1 MCFLAAA
8 FPIKRFY
15 CHRACHSD
23 GKGVQ
28 MLRRKKMQDYIKRL
42 LIAGLMALC
51 ISLLFLGGK
60 HSQAEMLDIPEL
72 TSDWIWPADGKV
84 TDLYGTRH
92 GHHKGID
99 IASDLRVPIHTVD
112 DGVVSKSYYSGSYG
126 HVVFI
131 KHANNLET
139 VYAHLNKRNVREGQ
153 VVQQGDVI
161 GEMGNTG
168 DSSGVHLHF
177 EVHKENWTYEKK
189 NAVNPLLALGNAD
202 IGQSVAAFTKRDNHT
217 LETIAKLRMT
227 DGIEIGNEKPKNK
240 TIASGAQPAKHEVA
254 EHTVQSG
261 ETLWSLAI
269 QYNTTVE
276 AIAQRN
282 PIQNNQLTTGQ
293 ILVINAAEQNR
304 YVVSAGESLISIAKN
319 TKTSVQNIKRLNGL
333 TTDIIKPQQI
343 LRIR

>member
-8 FPIKRFY
+8 FPINRFY
-15 CHRACHSD
+15 FSTACHSD

-72 TSDWIWPADGKV
+72 TSEWIWPADGLV
-84 TDLYGTRH
+84 SDLFGTRH

-99 IASDLRVPIHTVD
+99 IAADHGAPIHTVD
-112 DGVVSKSYYSGSYG
+112 DGVVTKSYYSGSYG

-131 KHANNLET
+131 KHENNLET
-139 VYAHLNKRNVREGQ
+139 VYAHLNKRNVQEGQ
-153 VVQQGDVI
+153 VVKQGDII
-161 GEMGNTG
+161 GEMGSTG

-177 EVHKENWTYEKK
+177 EIHKEKWTYEKD
-189 NAVNPLLALGNAD
+189 NAVNPLLALGNGE
-202 IGQSVAAFTKRDNHT
+202 IGQSVTAMEKRDVYAM
-217 LETIAKLRMT
+217 ETIAKLRMA
-227 DGIEIGNEKPKNK
+227 DDIIINKAEPK
-240 TIASGAQPAKHEVA
+240 TIADAQPAKHEPLK
-254 EHTVQSG
+254 HTVRNG

-269 QYNTTVE
+269 KYKTSVE
-276 AIAQRN
+276 AITQ
-282 PIQNNQLTTGQ
+282 QNRIKNNKIAAGQ
-293 ILVINAAEQNR
+293 ILVIDAAEQNR
-304 YVVSAGESLISIAKN
+304 YVVSAGDSLISIANKTN
-319 TKTSVQNIKRLNGL
+319 TTVKDIKRLNEL